1 MVRRLPGGGSGR
13 VDAARREDIIA
24 MNPFLYDSDS
34 DVAFGA
40 ADADSFGGNLT
51 LTRFAALN
59 KALSKQAAGAKA
71 GAAAMALPPGLRA
84 ALGRAA
90 QIEAYRGDDVIYG
103 LDQVVQA
110 NATESL
116 STSPQKR
123 NVPTRLVVSQTVANS
138 FVLSDIRVGVEP
150 VLATTQNLSMAIF
163 VQDSTAPNFRA
174 VVCEV
179 GMDFTATV
187 TNITGANTR
196 FTATIVGAYIAP
208 SL

>member
-1 MVRRLPGGGSGR
+1 
-13 VDAARREDIIA
+13 
-24 MNPFLYDSDS
+24 MNPFLFDSDS
-34 DVAFGA
+34 DYMFGEMH
-40 ADADSFGGNLT
+40 DDSYGGQLNLR
-51 LTRFAALN
+51 RFAALN
-59 KALSKQAAGAKA
+59 KAMTKGMPGKPAVGQN
-71 GAAAMALPPGLRA
+71 LPPGIRA

-103 LDQVVQA
+103 LDKASVAAGTV
-110 NATESL
+110 ESL

-123 NVPTRLVVSQTVANS
+123 NVPTRLTVSQTVANN

-174 VVCEV
+174 VVAEV
-179 GMDFTATV
+179 GMDVSVVV
-187 TNITGANTR
+187 TNISGAAAR
-196 FTATIVGAYIAP
+196 FTATIVGAYLAP

>member
-1 MVRRLPGGGSGR
+1 VTQHGGKI
-13 VDAARREDIIA
+13 VQT
-24 MNPFLYDSDS
+24 MNPFLFDSDS
-34 DVAFGA
+34 DYMFGE
-40 ADADSFGGNLT
+40 DDSYGGQLNLR
-51 LTRFAALN
+51 RFAALN
-59 KALSKQAAGAKA
+59 KALTKGMPGAPGGK
-71 GAAAMALPPGLRA
+71 AAMAAIPPGVRA

-103 LDQVVQA
+103 LDAASVAAGTTQ
-110 NATESL
+110 SL

-123 NVPTRLVVSQTVANS
+123 NVPTRLTVSQTVANN

-174 VVCEV
+174 VVAEV
-179 GMDFTATV
+179 GMDVSVVV
-187 TNITGANTR
+187 TNISGAAAR
-196 FTATIVGAYIAP
+196 FTATIVGAYLAP

>member
-1 MVRRLPGGGSGR
+1 
-13 VDAARREDIIA
+13 
-24 MNPFLYDSDS
+24 MNPFLFDSDS
-34 DVAFGA
+34 DYMFGE
-40 ADADSFGGNLT
+40 DDSYGGQLNLK
-51 LTRFAALN
+51 RFAALN
-59 KALSKQAAGAKA
+59 KALTKGMPGKPAVGQN
-71 GAAAMALPPGLRA
+71 LPPGIRA

-103 LDQVVQA
+103 LDSGAGGVA
-110 NATESL
+110 AGTTSTL

-150 VLATTQNLSMAIF
+150 VLATTQALSMAIF

-174 VVCEV
+174 VVAEV
-179 GMDFTATV
+179 GMDVSVTI
-187 TNITGANTR
+187 TNISGAAAR
-196 FTATIVGAYIAP
+196 FTSTIVGAYLAP

>member
-1 MVRRLPGGGSGR
+1 MFPHGGKI
-13 VDAARREDIIA
+13 VAT

-34 DVAFGA
+34 EYMFGE
-40 ADADSFGGNLT
+40 DDSYGGQLNLK
-51 LTRFAALN
+51 RFAALN
-59 KALSKQAAGAKA
+59 KALTKGLPSGGKA
-71 GAAAMALPPGLRA
+71 QIPQGLRA
-84 ALGRAA
+84 ALGRAS

-103 LDQVVQA
+103 LDAASVAA
-110 NATESL
+110 NQPQSI

-123 NVPTRLVVSQTVANS
+123 NIPTRLVVSQTVANN

-174 VVCEV
+174 VVAEV
-179 GMDFTATV
+179 GMDVTVVV
-187 TNITGANTR
+187 TNISGAAAR
-196 FTATIVGAYIAP
+196 FTGTIVGAYIAP

>member
-1 MVRRLPGGGSGR
+1 
-13 VDAARREDIIA
+13 
-24 MNPFLYDSDS
+24 MNPFL
-34 DVAFGA
+34 F
-40 ADADSFGGNLT
+40 DADSDYMFGEEDSYGGQLNLR
-51 LTRFAALN
+51 RFAALN
-59 KALSKQAAGAKA
+59 KALTKGMPGAPAGAKQMQA
-71 GAAAMALPPGLRA
+71 IPPGLRA

-103 LDQVVQA
+103 LDAAAVA
-110 NATESL
+110 AGATSSL

-123 NVPTRLVVSQTVANS
+123 NIPTRLTVSQTVANN

-174 VVCEV
+174 VVAEV
-179 GMDFTATV
+179 GMDVSVVV
-187 TNITGANTR
+187 TNISGAAAR
-196 FTATIVGAYIAP
+196 FTATIVGAYLAP

>member
-1 MVRRLPGGGSGR
+1 MVRRLLGGGSGR
-13 VDAARREDIIA
+13 VSAARREDIIA

-34 DVAFGA
+34 DYAFGA
-40 ADADSFGGNLT
+40 DEDSFGGNINLK
-51 LTRFAALN
+51 RFAALN
-59 KALSKQAAGAKA
+59 KALTKQAGGKA
-71 GAAAMALPPGLRA
+71 GAAMALPPGLRA

-103 LDQVVQA
+103 LDQVV
-110 NATESL
+110 NAGDTQSL

>member
-1 MVRRLPGGGSGR
+1 
-13 VDAARREDIIA
+13 
-24 MNPFLYDSDS
+24 MNPYLSDGEA
-34 DVAFGA
+34 DYMFGEDEYA
-40 ADADSFGGNLT
+40 GALNLK
-51 LTRFAALN
+51 RFAALN
-59 KALSKQAAGAKA
+59 KAMAKRPGALSAVPA
-71 GAAAMALPPGLRA
+71 GLRA

-103 LDQVVQA
+103 LDGTIA
-110 NATESL
+110 AGATAGIS
-116 STSPQKR
+116 SSPQKR
-123 NVPTRLVVSQTVANS
+123 NVPQRIVVSQTVANN

-179 GMDFTATV
+179 GMDFTVEV
-187 TNITGANTR
+187 TNVTGAAAR
-196 FTATIVGAYIAP
+196 FTATVVGAYIAP

>member
-1 MVRRLPGGGSGR
+1 
-13 VDAARREDIIA
+13 
-24 MNPFLYDSDS
+24 MNPFLSYGAEEDYM
-34 DVAFGA
+34 FGEDDEYA
-40 ADADSFGGNLT
+40 GALNLK
-51 LTRFAALN
+51 RFAALN
-59 KALSKQAAGAKA
+59 KNLAKRLPG
-71 GAAAMALPPGLRA
+71 GAARGAALPPGLRS

-103 LDQVVQA
+103 LDSNFIAAETKAV
-110 NATESL
+110 

-123 NVPTRLVVSQTVANS
+123 NVPQRIVCSQTVANN

-150 VLATTQNLSMAIF
+150 VLATTSNLSMAIF

-179 GMDFTATV
+179 GMDFTVEV
-187 TNITGANTR
+187 TNVTGAAAR
-196 FTATIVGAYIAP
+196 FTATVVGAYIAP

>member
-1 MVRRLPGGGSGR
+1 MKHGGKN
-13 VDAARREDIIA
+13 IIA
-24 MNPFLYDSDS
+24 MNPFLYDADS
-34 DVAFGA
+34 DYAFGA
-40 ADADSFGGNLT
+40 DDDSYGGNLN
-51 LTRFAALN
+51 LKRFAALN
-59 KALSKQAAGAKA
+59 KALMKQGAPGAK
-71 GAAAMALPPGLRA
+71 GGPAMALPPGLRA

-103 LDQVVQA
+103 LDQVVVA
-110 NATESL
+110 NTTNSL

-123 NVPTRLVVSQTVANS
+123 NVPTRLVVSQTVANN

-187 TNITGANTR
+187 TNITGADSR

>member
-1 MVRRLPGGGSGR
+1 
-13 VDAARREDIIA
+13 
-24 MNPFLYDSDS
+24 MNPYLSDGEA
-34 DVAFGA
+34 DYMFGEDEYA
-40 ADADSFGGNLT
+40 GALNLK
-51 LTRFAALN
+51 RFAALN
-59 KALSKQAAGAKA
+59 KAMAKRPGALQAVPA
-71 GAAAMALPPGLRA
+71 GLRA

-103 LDQVVQA
+103 LDALVPA
-110 NATESL
+110 SGAPG
-116 STSPQKR
+116 STAAISSSPQKR
-123 NVPTRLVVSQTVANS
+123 NVPQRIVVSQTVANN

-179 GMDFTATV
+179 GMDFTVEV
-187 TNITGANTR
+187 TNVTGAAAR
-196 FTATIVGAYIAP
+196 FTATVVGAYIAP

>member
-1 MVRRLPGGGSGR
+1 
-13 VDAARREDIIA
+13 
-24 MNPFLYDSDS
+24 MNPYLSDGEA
-34 DVAFGA
+34 DYMFGEDEYA
-40 ADADSFGGNLT
+40 GALNLK
-51 LTRFAALN
+51 RFAALN
-59 KALSKQAAGAKA
+59 KAMAKRPGAIQAVPA
-71 GAAAMALPPGLRA
+71 GLRA

-103 LDQVVQA
+103 LDDTFTAGQTKAV
-110 NATESL
+110 S
-116 STSPQKR
+116 SSPQKR
-123 NVPTRLVVSQTVANS
+123 NVPQRIVVSQTVANN

-179 GMDFTATV
+179 GMDFTVEV
-187 TNITGANTR
+187 TNVTGASAR
-196 FTATIVGAYIAP
+196 FTATVVGAYIAP